1 MRKRSI
7 TVAKGVV
14 VCEVRRW
21 TVIGSVVVPGGKL
34 EGGGIGGID
43 VRRLAVRPSWDYW
56 VRSFLIHIHEVVS
69 GIVR

>member
-1 MRKRSI
+1 MRKRWI

-43 VRRLAVRPSWDYW
+43 VRRLAVRPSWDC
-56 VRSFLIHIHEVVS
+56 
-69 GIVR
+69 